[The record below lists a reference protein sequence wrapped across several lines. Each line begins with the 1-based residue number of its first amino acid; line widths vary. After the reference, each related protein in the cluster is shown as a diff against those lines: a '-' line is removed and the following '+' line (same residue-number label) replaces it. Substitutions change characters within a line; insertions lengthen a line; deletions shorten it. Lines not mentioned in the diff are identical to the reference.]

1 MTETTQ
7 ELQSDCLVTAY
18 RTLSNTKLAIEL

>member
-1 MTETTQ
+1 MTDITR

-18 RTLSNTKLAIEL
+18 RTLSNTELAIEL